1 MTTPRDDQD
10 PTTSTGPTS
19 EATGTTTPD
28 SDADPGQLNPRDL
41 RDVDSGDGALD
52 EGEPDGDPEQLNPR
66 GA

>member
-1 MTTPRDDQD
+1 MTTPRDDAET
-10 PTTSTGPTS
+10 PTP
-19 EATGTTTPD
+19 ATTAPD